1 MNANLPMTGRQI
13 RSAVIG
19 VGFIGA
25 LHVDGLRRLGVDV
38 VGVLASSAE
47 ETQARADEWHIARA
61 YADLAELCA
70 DPRVD
75 VVHVASPNHLHHDH
89 VMELLAAG
97 KHVVCEKPLALTV
110 AEGQAMDALARERG
124 LVAALCFNV
133 RFYPLLHQMRAM
145 VAAGEIGA
153 PRLVTGGYQQD
164 WLLLDTDW
172 NWRLVP
178 EQAGRLRA
186 VADIGSH
193 LLDAAQFV
201 VGSPITSIL
210 ADLHTFVP
218 VRRRPRGP
226 VQTFADASADTDRV
240 EVEMTSDDAATLLL
254 RFANGAAG
262 SVVVSQVS
270 PGRKNTLRLDVVG
283 SRAGLEWSSE
293 NPEQL
298 WIGHRERANE
308 LLARDPSL
316 LAQAAVGVSHY
327 PGGHGE
333 GFAETFLGFFGKVYE
348 AVETGV
354 MPDPAPFAT
363 FSDGIA
369 GLRLEE
375 AILESNE
382 RGAWAGVE
390 RSSPHE

>member
-1 MNANLPMTGRQI
+1 MNTSAPLGGRRI

-25 LHVDGLRRLGVDV
+25 LHVDGLRRLGIDV
-38 VGVLASSAE
+38 VGVLASTTE
-47 ETQARADEWHIARA
+47 KGQARADEWHIARA
-61 YADLAELCA
+61 YTDLAELCA

-75 VVHVASPNHLHHDH
+75 VVHVASPNHLHHH
-89 VMELLAAG
+89 QVMALLTAG
-97 KHVVCEKPLALTV
+97 KHVVCEKPLAMSV
-110 AEGQAMDALARERG
+110 AEGLAMDALARRRG

-133 RFYPLLHQMRAM
+133 RFYPLLHQMQAM
-145 VAAGEIGA
+145 VAAGDIGE

-178 EQAGRLRA
+178 EQSGRLRA

-193 LLDAAQFV
+193 LLDAAQFI

-226 VQTFADASADTDRV
+226 VQTFADAGADTNRV
-240 EVEMTSDDAATLLL
+240 DVEMTSDDAATILL
-254 RFANGAAG
+254 RFGNGAAG

-270 PGRKNTLRLDVVG
+270 PGRKNSLRLDVVG

-293 NPEQL
+293 NPEEL
-298 WIGHRERANE
+298 WIGHRKSANE
-308 LLARDPSL
+308 LLVRDPSL
-316 LAQAAVGVSHY
+316 LGEAGAGVSHY
-327 PGGHGE
+327 PGGHAE

-348 AVETGV
+348 AVDAGI
-354 MPDPAPFAT
+354 MPNPAPFAT

-375 AILESNE
+375 AVLKSSES
-382 RGAWAGVE
+382 GTWADVE
-390 RSSPHE
+390 GSSPNE